1 MTDPYGGTSLRIVRD
16 DGKTIVADGQWSGG
30 WAVEWEGLAD
40 FLDLPI
46 DLSTSANVLTDGS
59 TLISSRV
66 AEVERTATIVYAG
79 QRDPASVRDEA
90 LAFFNPKHAF
100 EVHVTHLGRT
110 RWCEGELAA
119 RQCVIQPSRYPCR
132 VSFTLLCL
140 DPFLRGEDSH
150 DSGMSDYVPMSG
162 FPFVSIAQHY
172 PTPDGGQSLHV
183 RGFLASKR
191 IYDGLNTVYNAGDV
205 STTYQIVMVAKGTIQ
220 SPTFTK
226 DDKFVH
232 VLDKF
237 VTGDTL
243 VIDFEAAPPTVTKN
257 GEDIIAACSRDSNFV
272 GMEMQV
278 GANVFNYTCDN
289 SDNRPLMD
297 VTVRYYAKYLGV

>member
-16 DGKTIVADGQWSGG
+16 DGQTIVADGQWSGG

-79 QRDPASVRDEA
+79 PRDPAQVRDEA
-90 LAFFNPKHAF
+90 LAFFNPKHSF

-132 VSFTLLCL
+132 VTFTLLCL
-140 DPFLRGEDSH
+140 DPYMRGEDVH
-150 DSGMSDYVPMSG
+150 DYAMTDASPFFT
-162 FPFVSIAQHY
+162 FPFRCFLPGPGVSA
-172 PTPDGGQSLHV
+172 GCVASV
-183 RGFLASKR
+183 RV
-191 IYDGLNTVYNAGDV
+191 YDGLNTVVNAGGV
-205 STTYQIVMVAKGTIQ
+205 PAPFRITARFEQPITN
-220 SPTFTK
+220 PTFHVNDRHVGLVYQFK
-226 DDKFVH
+226 VGDVL
-232 VLDKF
+232 VLDF
-237 VTGDTL
+237 M
-243 VIDFEAAPPTVTKN
+243 AAPPKVTLN
-257 GEDIIAACSRDSNFV
+257 GENSIQRCTRDSTFV
-272 GMEMQV
+272 GMVLGV
-278 GANVFNYTCDN
+278 GANTFWYEAAQG
-289 SDNRPLMD
+289 D
-297 VTVRYYAKYLGV
+297 VNTMGVSIVYYDRYMGV

>member
-16 DGKTIVADGQWSGG
+16 DGQTIVADGQWSGG

-79 QRDPASVRDEA
+79 PRDPAQVRDEA
-90 LAFFNPKHAF
+90 LAFFNPKHSF

-132 VSFTLLCL
+132 VTFTILCL
-140 DPFLRGEDSH
+140 DPYMRGEDVH
-150 DSGMSDYVPMSG
+150 DDTMTDASPFFT
-162 FPFVSIAQHY
+162 FPFRCFLPGPGVSA
-172 PTPDGGQSLHV
+172 GCVASV
-183 RGFLASKR
+183 RV
-191 IYDGLNTVYNAGDV
+191 YDGLNTVVNSGGVPAPFRITARFEQPITNPTFHVNDRHVGIVYQFKVGDV
-205 STTYQIVMVAKGTIQ
+205 L
-220 SPTFTK
+220 
-226 DDKFVH
+226 
-232 VLDKF
+232 VLDF
-237 VTGDTL
+237 M
-243 VIDFEAAPPTVTKN
+243 AAPPRVTLN
-257 GEDIIAACSRDSNFV
+257 GENSIQRCTRDSTFV
-272 GMEMQV
+272 GMVLDV
-278 GANVFNYTCDN
+278 GENTFWYE
-289 SDNRPLMD
+289 SSEGD
-297 VTVRYYAKYLGV
+297 VNTMKVSIVYYDRYMGV

>member
-66 AEVERTATIVYAG
+66 AEAERTATIVYAG
-79 QRDPASVRDEA
+79 PRDPASVRDEA

-132 VSFTLLCL
+132 VTFTLLCL
-140 DPFLRGEDSH
+140 DPYMRGEDVH
-150 DSGMSDYVPMSG
+150 DDTMTDASPFFT
-162 FPFVSIAQHY
+162 FPFRCFLPGPGVSA
-172 PTPDGGQSLHV
+172 GCVASV
-183 RGFLASKR
+183 RV
-191 IYDGLNTVYNAGDV
+191 YDGLNTVVNSGGVPAPFRITARFEQPITNPTFHVNDRHVGLVYQFKVGDV
-205 STTYQIVMVAKGTIQ
+205 L
-220 SPTFTK
+220 
-226 DDKFVH
+226 
-232 VLDKF
+232 VLDF
-237 VTGDTL
+237 M
-243 VIDFEAAPPTVTKN
+243 AAPPRVTLN
-257 GEDIIAACSRDSNFV
+257 GENSIQRCTRDSTFV
-272 GMEMQV
+272 GMV
-278 GANVFNYTCDN
+278 
-289 SDNRPLMD
+289 
-297 VTVRYYAKYLGV
+297 LGVGENTFYYEAEQGDVNTMKVSIVYYDRYMGV

>member
-79 QRDPASVRDEA
+79 QRDPAQVRDEA
-90 LAFFNPKHAF
+90 LAFFNPKHSF

-132 VSFTLLCL
+132 VTFTLLCL
-140 DPFLRGEDSH
+140 DPYMRGEDVH
-150 DSGMSDYVPMSG
+150 DDTMTDASPFFT
-162 FPFVSIAQHY
+162 FPFRCFLPGPGVSA
-172 PTPDGGQSLHV
+172 GCVASV
-183 RGFLASKR
+183 RV
-191 IYDGLNTVYNAGDV
+191 YDGLNTVVNSGGVPAPFRITARFEQPITNPTFHVNDRHVGIVYQFKVGDVLVLDFMAAPPKVTLNGENSIQRCTRDSTFVGMVLGVGANTFWYEAEAGDV
-205 STTYQIVMVAKGTIQ
+205 NTMSVSIVYY
-220 SPTFTK
+220 
-226 DDKFVH
+226 D
-232 VLDKF
+232 
-237 VTGDTL
+237 
-243 VIDFEAAPPTVTKN
+243 
-257 GEDIIAACSRDSNFV
+257 
-272 GMEMQV
+272 
-278 GANVFNYTCDN
+278 
-289 SDNRPLMD
+289 
-297 VTVRYYAKYLGV
+297 RYMGV

>member
-16 DGKTIVADGQWSGG
+16 DGQTIVADGQWSGG

-90 LAFFNPKHAF
+90 LAFFNPKHSF

-132 VSFTLLCL
+132 VTFTILCL
-140 DPFLRGEDSH
+140 DPYMRGEDVH
-150 DSGMSDYVPMSG
+150 DDTMTDASPFFT
-162 FPFVSIAQHY
+162 FPFRCFLPGPGVSA
-172 PTPDGGQSLHV
+172 GCVASV
-183 RGFLASKR
+183 RV
-191 IYDGLNTVYNAGDV
+191 YDGLNTVVNSGGVPAPFRITARFEQPITNPTFHVNDRHVGIVYQFKVGDV
-205 STTYQIVMVAKGTIQ
+205 L
-220 SPTFTK
+220 
-226 DDKFVH
+226 
-232 VLDKF
+232 VLDF
-237 VTGDTL
+237 M
-243 VIDFEAAPPTVTKN
+243 AAPPRVTLN
-257 GEDIIAACSRDSNFV
+257 GENSIQRCTRDSTFV
-272 GMEMQV
+272 GMVLDV
-278 GANVFNYTCDN
+278 GENTFWYE
-289 SDNRPLMD
+289 SSEGD
-297 VTVRYYAKYLGV
+297 VNTMKVSIVYYDRYMGV